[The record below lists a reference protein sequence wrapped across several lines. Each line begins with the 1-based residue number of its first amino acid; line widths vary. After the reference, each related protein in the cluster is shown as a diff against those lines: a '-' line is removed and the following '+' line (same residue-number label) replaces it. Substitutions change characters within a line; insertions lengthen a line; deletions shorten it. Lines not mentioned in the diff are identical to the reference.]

1 MAHSIDELLG
11 SGTLSE
17 EVRSSISE
25 AWETKQAELREE
37 VASELREEFAGRY
50 ENDKAQI
57 VEAMDTMIGE
67 VIAKELEE
75 FQADKAKVAE
85 DRVAYRKHMS
95 EHANVLNDFV
105 METLRKEINELREDR
120 EVADKNM
127 AQLEGFVLEQ
137 LTKELNEFHDDKRS
151 LVEAKVKMIKEGKQV
166 IEQTKRKF
174 IETAANKVEN
184 ILESTIKTELTSLKE
199 DIQVAKENTFGRKI
213 FETFAGEFMGSYLNE
228 GTEVAKMNKSIDALN
243 AKLDEANEIV
253 AQKEVQLAESTRKS
267 RIATDNAERKL
278 IMNEMMAPLSKQHKE
293 VMNALLEST
302 KTTNLQNAFNKY
314 LPSVLNED
322 TKTKTKTKN
331 TKVLSESSKEIT
343 GGKTTVAEANVDAN
357 IVNLRKLAGIQ

>member
-75 FQADKAKVAE
+75 FQADKSKVAE
-85 DRVAYRKHMS
+85 DRVSYRKHMK
-95 EHANVLNDFV
+95 EHASVLDNFV
-105 METLRKEINELREDR
+105 METLRKEIKELREDR
-120 EVADKNM
+120 ENQDKNI
-127 AQLEGFVLEQ
+127 ANLEGFVLEQ
-137 LTKELNEFHDDKRS
+137 LTKELNEFHEDKRS
-151 LVEAKVKMIKEGKQV
+151 LVEAKVKMIKEGKEI

-174 IETAANKVEN
+174 IEAAANKVEGL
-184 ILESTIKTELTSLKE
+184 LETTIKTELTTLKE

-228 GTEVAKMNKSIDALN
+228 GTEVAKLNKSLN
-243 AKLDEANEIV
+243 KLTAKLDEAKSTV
-253 AQKEVQLAESTRKS
+253 AKKEVLLKESARAS
-267 RIATDNAERKL
+267 RVATDKVERKL
-278 IMNEMMAPLSKQHKE
+278 IMNEMMAPLSKQQKE

-314 LPSVLNED
+314 LPSVLKED
-322 TKTKTKTKN
+322 AKPNQNK
-331 TKVLSESSKEIT
+331 KVLSESSKEIT
-343 GGKTTVAEANVDAN
+343 GGKAMVAEANVDAN
-357 IVNLRKLAGIQ
+357 IVNLRKLAGIS

>member
-1 MAHSIDELLG
+1 MAHSIDELLS
-11 SGTLSE
+11 SGKLSE

-25 AWETKQAELREE
+25 AWETKQSELREE
-37 VASELREEFAGRY
+37 VASELREEFAERY
-50 ENDKAQI
+50 ENDKSQI

-75 FQADKAKVAE
+75 FQADKAKLAE
-85 DRVAYRKHMS
+85 DRVAYHKHMT
-95 EHANVLNDFV
+95 EHSNVLDDFV

-120 EVADKNM
+120 EAQDKNM

-137 LTKELNEFHDDKRS
+137 LTKELNEFHEDKRS
-151 LVEAKVKMIKEGKQV
+151 LVEAKVKMIKEGKEV

-199 DIQVAKENTFGRKI
+199 DIQVAKENSFGRKI

-228 GTEVAKMNKSIDALN
+228 GTEVAKMNKEVDELK
-243 AKLDEANEIV
+243 AKLDETNKAV
-253 AQKEVQLAESTRKS
+253 AEKEVQLAESARTERMAVDK
-267 RIATDNAERKL
+267 AERKL
-278 IMNEMMAPLSKQHKE
+278 IMNEMMAPLSKQHKS

-302 KTTNLQNAFNKY
+302 KTADLQNAFNKY
-314 LPSVLNED
+314 LPSVLNEA
-322 TKTKTKTKN
+322 TKTKTK
-331 TKVLSESSKEIT
+331 KVLSESSKEIT
-343 GGKTTVAEANVDAN
+343 GGKATVAEANVDAN